1 MPYVEVLYVA
11 TYYTRFLL
19 GSLGMTISHFVN
31 RQLVSLLPV
40 TVQYACF
47 AFVEH
52 SGTDSVCI
60 VTR

>member
-1 MPYVEVLYVA
+1 MPHVEVLYIA
-11 TYYTRFLL
+11 TYYTRFVL
-19 GSLGMTISHFVN
+19 GSLEMTSSHFVN

-40 TVQYACF
+40 TVEHACF

-60 VTR
+60 VTQ